1 MNGIE
6 MKAEETGRP
15 VIEKLGYELVET
27 QYKDIYGN
35 PTLTFFIYKKGGV
48 TLDDCEAVSNAL
60 DGVMDE
66 NDVTDGKFYHLN
78 VSSLGLDRPILTD
91 DDFRRNIGEDVEL
104 IFVEKIGKKK
114 ENARNTRFV
123 RRRKNHNYGKRDEES
138 ELRQKKSRRGKT
150 VYRILTYN

>member
-114 ENARNTRFV
+114 KTHGILVSYDGEKITITENGTRKASYD
-123 RRRKNHNYGKRDEES
+123 RKNLGAVRPYIGF
-138 ELRQKKSRRGKT
+138 
-150 VYRILTYN
+150 